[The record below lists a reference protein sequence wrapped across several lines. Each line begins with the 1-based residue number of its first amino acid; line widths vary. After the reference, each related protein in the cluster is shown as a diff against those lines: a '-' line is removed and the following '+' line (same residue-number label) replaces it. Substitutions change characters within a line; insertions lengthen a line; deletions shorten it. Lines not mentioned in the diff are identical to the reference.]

1 MTSRPLDSLRTPGLP
16 TIHSTAGCSR
26 SVAGS
31 RRRPLIGDDGRPAR
45 PTPAGPPAE
54 RRPDRPR
61 RRPRLRGRWPPAGG
75 DRGPRGRRESGID
88 RTTGATR
95 SWRTR
100 SAGCSRGRATRTP
113 PWPGT
118 SAADGC
124 LPDGCFPARLE
135 EIEILEAAQAANPGD
150 ARAPYYLGNL
160 LYDRRRYDDAIA
172 SWERARRLDPSFPT
186 VHRNLGIAEANVR
199 RRPVA
204 ARRSY
209 LRAFAADSTDGRVL
223 YELDQLL
230 KRQNAPP
237 ERRLARLQGHRDLVD
252 ARDDLGIEYATLLD
266 QLDRP
271 ADALAYL
278 EGRRFHPWEG
288 GEGLAL
294 GAYVAVRVRLAR
306 EALVAGAVAT
316 ALQPSRG
323 RADAAPV
330 ARRGAPSPGTRTRDP
345 IRARSGC
352 EPPHGDDAGAREAW
366 TLAARPLADGSV
378 LAAATFFR
386 GLGAP
391 SARS

>member
-1 MTSRPLDSLRTPGLP
+1 MRTPGLP
-16 TIHSTAGCSR
+16 KIHSTAGCSR
-26 SVAGS
+26 CAAVS
-31 RRRPLIGDDGRPAR
+31 RRRPLSATTHAPAR
-45 PTPAGPPAE
+45 RPQPALRPSDGQTALDVAHDYAAAGLLPEAIEVLEAVAGPDG
-54 RRPDRPR
+54 PDDQ
-61 RRPRLRGRWPPAGG
+61 G
-75 DRGPRGRRESGID
+75 DPLVAYTLGWLFARSGDPDAAMAWYERGRRL
-88 RTTGATR
+88 
-95 SWRTR
+95 
-100 SAGCSRGRATRTP
+100 P
-113 PWPGT
+113 
-118 SAADGC
+118 
-124 LPDGCFPARLE
+124 PDGCFPARLE
-135 EIEILEAAQAANPGD
+135 EIEILEAAQAANPAD

-160 LYDRRRYDDAIA
+160 LYDRRRYNDAIA

-237 ERRLARLQGHRDLVD
+237 VRRLARLQGHRDLVD

-294 GAYVAVRVRLAR
+294 GAYLAVRVRLAR
-306 EALVAGAVAT
+306 EALAAGAVAT
-316 ALQPSRG
+316 ALG
-323 RADAAPV
+323 HLEAALTPPPV
-330 ARRGAPSPGTRTRDP
+330 ARRGAPSPGARTRDP
-345 IRARSGC
+345 IRARSGSSRRR
-352 EPPHGDDAGAREAW
+352 GRRGGARGVDACRP
-366 TLAARPLADGSV
+366 TARGRIRP
-378 LAAATFFR
+378 R
-386 GLGAP
+386 GGDLLPRAGAP